1 MKRLP
6 GVRIHAPHDDLL
18 WRKPPPALPDTAER
32 QRALLDRLGRATS
45 SDEAWQARTFRVAGL
60 LGPALTTHDGKI
72 EFPGDPMCLY
82 GALAAPMTE
91 VRDLALAQAG
101 VRDTLVGPYLDMCP
115 DWARFPSLADRL
127 AAGPRRIGG
136 GEPTTD
142 DMIFDPRVWNDEV
155 RDSWI
160 EWLRWL
166 RPTVLLVSSVSA
178 AMRHAIEMA
187 TCAKQVVDGIFIVLG
202 GRHCD
207 EAMAIDADAPDGV
220 RHRRS
225 SPSRAMAAGEI
236 PPVFDVCVSSPGGMI
251 VPGLLKVLAQ
261 ATELDGRLDAA
272 HARAV
277 LHAQRTYLESLPG
290 PAAIVTPS
298 APGAIIARGARVD
311 LATVPPPYEPFVIR
325 ARFPIFFDD
334 EGVKRTAHMLTST
347 ACPFA
352 CSFCSEGLAVR
363 GGMTRVDKDLAKVV
377 DWAAQARAAGAG
389 ALFFDDSVFLNGR
402 RSSILELCG
411 LMRGMDIEWGAQL
424 TVRTVEAFAAAD
436 ATPLQTL
443 RAMVA
448 AGCTYIYVGIESAAD
463 EVMIGVAKARG
474 GNWVKR
480 LHAVIEQL
488 CAAGLRVGAS
498 VLFGLHGE
506 TPDTIQRTIE
516 IVEDLIVRGLLLIA
530 SPNVCSYRPGT
541 AITQLHGV
549 EDELDFF
556 SAEPSRPPY
565 VYFEE
570 AFPGLVS
577 RTLSESDIWMIH
589 TECSRRWGAIRNA
602 NPMQPFQAPFA
613 EVSG

>member
-1 MKRLP
+1 MRRLP
-6 GVRIHAPHDDLL
+6 GIAVHEPQDELR
-18 WRKPPPALPDTAER
+18 WRNPPPALPDTAKR
-32 QRALLDRLGRATS
+32 QRALLDRMSRAAS
-45 SDEAWQARTFRVAGL
+45 SEEAWQARAFRVAGL
-60 LGPALTTHDGKI
+60 LAPALTTHDGKI

-91 VRDLALAQAG
+91 VRDLALAQAD
-101 VRDTLVGPYLDMCP
+101 VRDTLIGPYLDMCP
-115 DWARFPSLADRL
+115 DWARFPSPADRL
-127 AAGPRRIGG
+127 AAGPRRLGG

-155 RDSWI
+155 RCSWI
-160 EWLRWL
+160 AWLRWF
-166 RPTVLLVSSVSA
+166 RPKVLLVSSVSA

-187 TCAKQVVDGIFIVLG
+187 ICAREELDGVFIVLG

-207 EAMAIDADAPDGV
+207 EAMTIDAEAPDGV
-220 RHRRS
+220 RHRPS
-225 SPSRAMAAGEI
+225 SPIRAMATGEI
-236 PPVFDVCVSSPGGMI
+236 PPVFDVCVSSPGGMV

-261 ATELDGRLDAA
+261 ATEFAGRIDAA
-272 HARAV
+272 RAGAV
-277 LHAQRTYLESLPG
+277 LQAQRAYLESLPG
-290 PAAIVTPS
+290 PAAIVTASEPR
-298 APGAIIARGARVD
+298 AVVARGGRVN
-311 LATVPPPYEPFVIR
+311 LATVPPPYDPFVIR

-377 DWAAQARAAGAG
+377 DWVQQARAAGG
-389 ALFFDDSVFLNGR
+389 RALFFDDSVFLNGR
-402 RSSILELCG
+402 RSSILEFCG
-411 LMRGMDIEWGAQL
+411 LLRGVDIEWGAQL
-424 TVRTVEAFAAAD
+424 TVRTVEAFAASD

-443 RAMVA
+443 RAMAA

-463 EVMIGVAKARG
+463 EVMLGVAKARG
-474 GNWVKR
+474 GNWVAR
-480 LHAVIEQL
+480 LRAVLEQL
-488 CAAGLRVGAS
+488 RLAGLRVGAS

-506 TPDTIQRTIE
+506 TPETIRRTIE
-516 IVEDLIVRGLLLIA
+516 IVEDLITRGLLFIA
-530 SPNVCSYRPGT
+530 SPNICSYRPGT

-549 EDELDFF
+549 ESELDFF
-556 SAEPSRPPY
+556 ITEPSRPPY

-602 NPMQPFQAPFA
+602 NPMQPFLAPFA
-613 EVSG
+613 EAS